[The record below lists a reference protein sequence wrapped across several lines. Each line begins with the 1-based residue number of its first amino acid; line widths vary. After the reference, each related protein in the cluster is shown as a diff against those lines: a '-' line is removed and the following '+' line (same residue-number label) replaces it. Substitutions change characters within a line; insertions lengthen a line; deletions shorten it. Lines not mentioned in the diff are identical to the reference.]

1 MTADETGLIGDE
13 RAIER
18 ALIRFARALDA
29 RDWGNGLSEILAED
43 AAGDF
48 GTGRLE
54 GRAAI
59 IELIRGF
66 LDNCG
71 SPSTCSATYWL
82 KSNGDE
88 ATSRTY
94 VQDPQLSRSNPELT
108 FHTLGDYHDRSQRRD
123 GRWWLVERVKDN
135 RGTVGS
141 LGVFALWAVVLSGN
155 FPATGHTA
163 TSCSA
168 TRAESPH

>member
-1 MTADETGLIGDE
+1 MTADEANLIGDE

-18 ALIRFARALDA
+18 ALIRFARAMDD
-29 RDWGNGLSEILAED
+29 RDWNGLSEILAQD
-43 AAGDF
+43 AVGDF

-54 GRAAI
+54 GSAAI

-71 SPSTCSATYWL
+71 VTQHL
-82 KSNGDE
+82 LGNVLVDVNGDH
-88 ATSRTY
+88 ATSRAY
-94 VQDPQLSRSNPELT
+94 VRDLHLSRSNPELT
-108 FHTLGDYHDRSQRRD
+108 FHTLGDYHDRWERRD

-141 LGVFALWAVVLSGN
+141 LEVFAD
-155 FPATGHTA
+155 
-163 TSCSA
+163 
-168 TRAESPH
+168 